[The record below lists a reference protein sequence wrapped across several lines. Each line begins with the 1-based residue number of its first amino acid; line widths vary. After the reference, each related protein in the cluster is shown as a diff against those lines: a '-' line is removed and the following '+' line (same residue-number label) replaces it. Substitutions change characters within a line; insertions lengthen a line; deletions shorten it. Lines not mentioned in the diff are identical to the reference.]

1 MSKMSELAIDEQ
13 NKIKEKTMDTDIT
26 SILDDK
32 DFFCEKC
39 EEQLSA
45 DKFTMDENGE
55 VCDSCCQN
63 ASDLQYESWREREM
77 ESDMTGATEGD
88 R

>member
-13 NKIKEKTMDTDIT
+13 NKIEK
-26 SILDDK
+26 
-32 DFFCEKC
+32 FFCEKC
-39 EEQLSA
+39 EEELPGECFTQ
-45 DKFTMDENGE
+45 DKNGE
-55 VCDSCCQN
+55 VCDSCCE
-63 ASDLQYESWREREM
+63 AGSDLAYDAWREREI